1 MIEDRQALAFSL
13 FVVSSCIVFVA
24 SGYAVLYVETRRHRK
39 LIKIQQMPQEEAER
53 FRKENKALKTTVYV
67 VSALMLCFLPM
78 ALRLVIH
85 LMKRPEIISSQWVR
99 TFAMLNSLLNPLI
112 YCCRQEEMRDF
123 VFKTRTQAS
132 LHGPFWCY
140 GDWMATAKHK
150 SGALVKFSTRYKAF
164 FSESHEDDFCY
175 VYKRATRGGYIRRIA
190 WPWKEHCV
198 WNRSSFPAE
207 YWRMFLSE

>member
-85 LMKRPEIISSQWVR
+85 LMKRPEIISSLWVR

-123 VFKTRTQAS
+123 VFKTRTQAMQP
-132 LHGPFWCY
+132 H
-140 GDWMATAKHK
+140 
-150 SGALVKFSTRYKAF
+150 
-164 FSESHEDDFCY
+164 
-175 VYKRATRGGYIRRIA
+175 
-190 WPWKEHCV
+190 
-198 WNRSSFPAE
+198 
-207 YWRMFLSE
+207 